1 MIKERVFVCWRTRLT
16 RLLQV
21 SRGDCSIVE
30 PISRLLAFRSAP
42 ERQPV
47 KYTSFVVWCWC
58 TALVS
63 AVALFAGC
71 NSVSGPPTDE
81 TSSVGADEVLG
92 RMITAYRDATAYSDR
107 AYVKLQIKEEEQWR
121 EQEEE
126 ARVAWGENRQLAIHT
141 SALQLVCNGEKWYAA
156 ISPQWQDLDGQVV
169 VRDAPERVD
178 FDALHQDSMIKSQLM
193 GGLGPLVQLEL
204 LLSDQPLAE
213 MLTAANRKQVLPPL
227 PIEGQPCRRI
237 ELVTEE
243 GSFVLWIDQD
253 QYLLRR
259 LELPSSQWL
268 TAASERREDSVR
280 WSVEFEGAV
289 FAPDNKGARFTFDMP
304 ADARPVEAF
313 VTPPKPVPVDL
324 YGKQV
329 GRFAFQTIEGDEW
342 SAEQI
347 AGKQVVLMWFNIHP
361 ASEFN
366 LRQLELLANRYRDNP
381 DWKIYAI
388 FAEPA
393 RLSPDQLRQV
403 LMNWDVT
410 VPVLLDTQSVGRDQF
425 YLSVAPAVVVMNRE
439 SIVQTII
446 VEREEALE
454 KRLLE
459 DMKRIDAGE
468 LLADVNRAAEKQ
480 LRSEYEALV
489 AVNSPEDATLV
500 ALPRA
505 GIREAAEPQQ
515 LSLVRLWESQDVQL
529 PLDMQVLD
537 PGGSEQRVLVLES
550 AKTVAEFDASG
561 TFLTRHSLQV
571 PESARVD
578 VLRGVTTE
586 DGRRF
591 IAVTGT
597 LGQQVHLLD
606 GEYRHVISYPPAGQ
620 RHDGINDVQFA
631 DLNQDGAPEL
641 YVGFW
646 GPLGVH
652 VVSLD
657 GQRSWSSRVIANV
670 LSLAPRPG
678 AGDYSGVLLVSN
690 DRGGISVF
698 DEKGESKR
706 TIAVPGQN
714 IHHLFNGH
722 RENGVAGYLGIAF
735 APNEAPSAI
744 GLAANF
750 EEQWSLELSPGPFR
764 GQLVGYGKFLRK
776 TRGDWIVAG
785 SDGTIRIIGQDGE
798 FFDYFS
804 LGQTVTALA
813 TGKYQDTPCLFV
825 ATDDSLIAFQLVEKT
840 P

>member
-1 MIKERVFVCWRTRLT
+1 MTQERMFVCWRARLT
-16 RLLQV
+16 RLLKV
-21 SRGDCSIVE
+21 SVGRC
-30 PISRLLAFRSAP
+30 
-42 ERQPV
+42 
-47 KYTSFVVWCWC
+47 FVVESIFSLSASRSTPPPQLRKHMVLVVPCWC
-58 TALVS
+58 AALLS
-63 AVALFAGC
+63 AAALFSGC
-71 NSVSGPPTDE
+71 NSAPTPPVDE
-81 TSSVGADEVLG
+81 TASVGADEILG

-107 AYVKLQIKEEEQWR
+107 AYVKLQIKEQEQWR
-121 EQEEE
+121 EQEED
-126 ARVAWGENRQLAIHT
+126 ARVAWGENRQLSIHT
-141 SALQLVCNGEKWYAA
+141 SALQVVCNGEKWYAA

-178 FDALHQDSMIKSQLM
+178 FDALHQDSMIKTQLM

-213 MLTAANRKQVLPPL
+213 MLAAATRKQMLAPL

-237 ELVTEE
+237 ELVTED
-243 GSFVLWIDQD
+243 GSFVLWIDQE

-259 LELPSSQWL
+259 LELPGAQWV
-268 TAASERREDSVR
+268 AAESDQREDSVR
-280 WSVEFEGAV
+280 WSVEFEQAA
-289 FAPDNKGARFTFDMP
+289 FASDEGQRFTFDMP
-304 ADARPVEAF
+304 SDARPVEAF

-329 GRFAFQTIEGDEW
+329 RRFTFQTIEGEEW
-342 SAEQI
+342 SAEQL

-366 LRQLELLANRYRDNP
+366 LRQLELLASRYRDNP

-393 RLSPDQLRQV
+393 RLPREQLQQI
-403 LMNWDVT
+403 LMDWGVT

-425 YLSVAPAVVVMNRE
+425 FLSLAPAVVVMDRE
-439 SIVQTII
+439 AIVQTII
-446 VEREEALE
+446 VEKEEALE
-454 KRLLE
+454 KRLLD
-459 DMKRIDAGE
+459 DMKRLDAGE
-468 LLADVNRAAEKQ
+468 QLADANRAAEKQ
-480 LRSEYEALV
+480 LRTEYETLV

-500 ALPRA
+500 ALPTA
-505 GIREAAEPQQ
+505 GVRESAEPQQ
-515 LSLVRLWESQDVQL
+515 LSLIRLWESRETQL
-529 PLDMQVLD
+529 PLDIQVLD
-537 PGGSEQRVLVLES
+537 TGGSEQRLLVLES
-550 AKTVAEFDASG
+550 PKTVAEFDASG
-561 TFLTRHSLQV
+561 TVLARHSLQV
-571 PESARVD
+571 PESARID
-578 VLRGVTTE
+578 LLRGVTAE

-606 GEYRHVISYPPAGQ
+606 GEYRHVASYPPPGQ
-620 RHDGINDVQFA
+620 RHDGINDVRFA
-631 DLNQDGAPEL
+631 DLDQDGAPEL

-657 GQRSWSSRVIANV
+657 GQRTWSSRVAANV

-678 AGDYSGVLLVSN
+678 AGSYSGALLVSN
-690 DRGGISVF
+690 DRGGIHVF
-698 DEKGESKR
+698 DAKGQSKT
-706 TIAVPGQN
+706 TITVAGKN
-714 IHHLFNGH
+714 IHHLFNGD
-722 RENGVAGYLGIAF
+722 RENGVTGYLGIAF
-735 APNEAPSAI
+735 VPNQAPSAI

-764 GQLVGYGKFLRK
+764 GQLVTYGKFLNK

-804 LGQTVTALA
+804 LGQPVTALA
-813 TGKYQDTPCLFV
+813 TGQYQGKPCLFV
-825 ATDDSLIAFQLVEKT
+825 ATDESLIAFQLVEKT